1 MSVGKYIPTIGF
13 KILRENSRRG
23 NHLRINLRGVII
35 GSGFMDPYTQ
45 TEYGDF
51 LYNMGLIDDNE
62 KSYFESEEEKIKRY
76 IRIQNW
82 PLATKVHTLLTA

>member
-1 MSVGKYIPTIGF
+1 
-13 KILRENSRRG
+13 
-23 NHLRINLRGVII
+23 
-35 GSGFMDPYTQ
+35 MDPYTQ
-45 TEYGDF
+45 IEYGDF

-82 PLATKVHTLLTA
+82 PLATKVQTTDVCLRLYFNDTSTLTLNVVAGRSGSHTWSTR